1 MLGLQHHTKKLSQEQ
16 KGWCGMAV
24 ESIVGHHEV
33 QAPNWL
39 VSAVNA
45 SGERRWYVRI
55 KIDGLYARR
64 IGPFESAEEALDY
77 EETLRK
83 FLNWLVCD
91 SDAPGWFVEDELGAA
106 YLKGS
111 V

>member
-1 MLGLQHHTKKLSQEQ
+1 
-16 KGWCGMAV
+16 MAV
-24 ESIVGHHEV
+24 ESIVRYHEV
-33 QAPNWL
+33 RAPNCL

-45 SGERRWYVRI
+45 SGERQW
-55 KIDGLYARR
+55 YARR
-64 IGPFESAEEALDY
+64 IGPFESTEEALEYY

-106 YLKGS
+106 YLRGGT
-111 V
+111 